1 VLALLEKS
9 MYPIN
14 PTKTFLPIIY
24 AIIISSGHLRLFN
37 QHKLL
42 YRGKVSRIH
51 LVEINPAC
59 KILCIK

>member
-1 VLALLEKS
+1 MVALLEKFV
-9 MYPIN
+9 YPVN
-14 PTKTFLPIIY
+14 PVKTFLPVIY
-24 AIIISSGHLRLFN
+24 AFIISSGRLRLFN

-42 YRGKVSRIH
+42 YRGKVSRIN